1 MKANKNYNTNNFTQL
16 QGQVNDVK
24 DVMTENIDKILKR
37 GDKLEDLVDKTND
50 LESSAIQFNVT
61 AKKVKRKMWWKN
73 LKMMFILGMVILI
86 ILAVIITVLVLKFG
100 GKSGGNNPTTSM
112 PVTTTVQQVQ
122 SDSKR
127 IIRSLIESIKKV
139 NIK

>member
-1 MKANKNYNTNNFTQL
+1 
-16 QGQVNDVK
+16 
-24 DVMTENIDKILKR
+24 MTDNIDRILKR

-100 GKSGGNNPTTSM
+100 GGKSGGN
-112 PVTTTVQQVQ
+112 VTTTNAPVTASVQ

-127 IIRSLIESIKKV
+127 IIRSLIESFNKV
-139 NIK
+139 NYNEK